1 MSEIFALL
9 PRPSR
14 SAVLQVSKVFMATA
28 EATKTLW
35 TDLDFGPAS
44 EEQDLVAAGQWMKR
58 SGSLLLNVII
68 RRDPARVDHLNSPP
82 LMRLGHIL
90 QIISLD
96 PHRIRELTFQ
106 GPHTDAETVHD
117 FLLMHSFP
125 SLLSLTIK
133 LETHWITIVNY
144 GAPAVVTL
152 AHPPLIFH
160 ASYNLVVFGPTGGI
174 RAPPLQFKEA
184 LESSPNLERLGFI
197 RELLGMDQQDL
208 SGLTVVLPALT
219 TLAFHNTPPSLLY
232 QLLSAFDMA
241 NFTTILIALSTG
253 DGQDGDHP
261 TQLIATLH
269 DPFIAS
275 RIRSLTIRS
284 LAYPCEPSFFAPF
297 TALQTL
303 ALDFSGSL
311 PREYWTALADPAC
324 GGPERL
330 PDLRNLQLVNVQPAQ
345 AQEIVM
351 LRRNENQADLRCL
364 ELHLFRLDA
373 LHARRRQWSAWLQ
386 AKVSTFSIYDIADAR
401 TYRQNRGFFAL

>member
-14 SAVLQVSKVFMATA
+14 SAVLQVSTVFMVTA

-82 LMRLGHIL
+82 LMRLGQIL
-90 QIISLD
+90 QIISLA

-106 GPHTDAETVHD
+106 GPHTDAETAHD

-133 LETHWITIVNY
+133 LETHWITI
-144 GAPAVVTL
+144 
-152 AHPPLIFH
+152 
-160 ASYNLVVFGPTGGI
+160 VVFGPTGGI

-197 RELLGMDQQDL
+197 RELLGMDRQDL

-232 QLLSAFDMA
+232 PLLSAFDMD

-253 DGQDGDHP
+253 DGQDGDYP

-269 DPFIAS
+269 DPLIAS
-275 RIRSLTIRS
+275 RIRSLTIKS

>member
-1 MSEIFALL
+1 RLVTSL
-9 PRPSR
+9 
-14 SAVLQVSKVFMATA
+14 
-28 EATKTLW
+28 
-35 TDLDFGPAS
+35 PAS
-44 EEQDLVAAGQWMKR
+44 EEQDLVSAGQWMKR

-68 RRDPARVDHLNSPP
+68 QRDPARVDHLNSPP
-82 LMRLGHIL
+82 LMRLGQIL
-90 QIISLD
+90 QIISLA

-106 GPHTDAETVHD
+106 GPHTGAETVHD

-125 SLLSLTIK
+125 SLLALTIK
-133 LETHWITIVNY
+133 LKTHWITIVNH
-144 GAPAVVTL
+144 GAPTVVTL

-160 ASYNLVVFGPTGGI
+160 TLYNLVNLRCLRLIHFPPFLPVSPPNASNLTEVVFGPTGGI

-197 RELLGMDQQDL
+197 RELLGMDRQDL
-208 SGLTVVLPALT
+208 SGLTLVLPALT

-232 QLLSAFDMA
+232 PLLSAFDMD
-241 NFTTILIALSTG
+241 NFTTILITLSTG

-269 DPFIAS
+269 DPLIAS
-275 RIRSLTIRS
+275 RIRSLTIKS
-284 LAYPCEPSFFAPF
+284 LAIH
-297 TALQTL
+297 
-303 ALDFSGSL
+303 
-311 PREYWTALADPAC
+311 YWTALADPAC

-345 AQEIVM
+345 VQEIVM

-364 ELHLFRLDA
+364 ELHLFHLDA

-386 AKVSTFSIYDIADAR
+386 AKVSTFSIYNIADAR

>member
-90 QIISLD
+90 QIISLA

-133 LETHWITIVNY
+133 LETHWITI
-144 GAPAVVTL
+144 
-152 AHPPLIFH
+152 
-160 ASYNLVVFGPTGGI
+160 VVFGPTGGI

-232 QLLSAFDMA
+232 PLLSAFDMA

-284 LAYPCEPSFFAPF
+284 LAYPCEPFFFAPF

-351 LRRNENQADLRCL
+351 LRRNENQADLLCL